1 MYTIH
6 EHLKTSSPEPSPAAP
21 PRKTPHPVAQAKAV
35 TQYWGRI
42 RTSISDQ
49 KRKRHHLAGESAL
62 REAME
67 DDKVTLLFH
76 TMY

>member
-1 MYTIH
+1 M
-6 EHLKTSSPEPSPAAP
+6 K
-21 PRKTPHPVAQAKAV
+21 
-35 TQYWGRI
+35 QYWGRI

-67 DDKVTLLFH
+67 DDKVTPLSH